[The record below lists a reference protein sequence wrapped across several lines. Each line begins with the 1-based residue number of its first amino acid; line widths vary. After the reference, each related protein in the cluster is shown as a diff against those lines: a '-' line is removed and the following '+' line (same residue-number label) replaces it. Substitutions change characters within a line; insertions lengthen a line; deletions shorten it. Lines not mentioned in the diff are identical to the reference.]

1 MLPWINRG
9 AAMSFNR
16 AVCAATFGA
25 AMTGLFIL
33 GGCGAST
40 PLAHS
45 PADIRDHV
53 IAVDGQ
59 GIPHDPASPDGAVL
73 EMPQFRTQ
81 LAHLFGA
88 MRHYHLAHP
97 DRKILIFVHGGL
109 NAPASSLTAADG
121 EIDRVMAAGYYP
133 IYLNW
138 NSDLLNSYG
147 EHLGSITQGQA
158 DDSALRK
165 VLSPVYLLADLG
177 RAVTRAP
184 LVWVNQIESDV
195 AAARGFNAEPPKDRT
210 DRRLATSQPS
220 GTAEERWAKARHGAA
235 VADAFKNL
243 KSLQQ
248 HDEEG
253 RRPGVHRQEIRVI
266 IGPDLDVDRGHL
278 VGMEIAYAFTAPT
291 KFGLSWLIDGL
302 GTPAWQNMSR
312 RTLMA
317 FDGQLGANPDSES
330 VQSEKGRSREG
341 RANRAQDFSTTG
353 AIEVFREELLRV
365 VADRGPDTRT
375 TTRPSGDYQLTL
387 IGHSMGTIVL
397 NEWLRRDLLEQR
409 RQAYAN
415 IVYMAAACSVR
426 DFSRAVVPYLVQHRP
441 ESGSSDPSR
450 AAGTQFYNLMLH
462 PLADLR
468 ERDRLFDL
476 PPRGSLLVWLDNF
489 LTDPQTPLDRTLGRW
504 DNIVQ
509 ATDLIP
515 QAVRGQVTLKAF
527 ALAPYD
533 EATPPEGQLDYGP
546 QAHGQFRGKPYW
558 CPEFWKSESPVV
570 TGANCVASPGK

>member
-1 MLPWINRG
+1 MKLNRERYTAIICMGMLG
-9 AAMSFNR
+9 FCLLA
-16 AVCAATFGA
+16 
-25 AMTGLFIL
+25 
-33 GGCGAST
+33 GCGSPA

-45 PADIRDHV
+45 PDDIRDHV
-53 IAVDGQ
+53 ISVDGH
-59 GIPHDPASPDGAVL
+59 GIPHDPSSPEGAAL
-73 EMPQFRTQ
+73 EMPQFRSQ
-81 LAHLFGA
+81 LAHLFGS
-88 MRHYHLAHP
+88 MRRFQSTHP
-97 DRKILIFVHGGL
+97 DRKILIFVHGGM
-109 NAPASSLTAADG
+109 NAPASSLTSADG
-121 EIDRVMAAGYYP
+121 EIDQVMAAGYYP
-133 IYLNW
+133 IYLDW
-138 NSDLLNSYG
+138 NSDFLNTYG
-147 EHLGSITQGQA
+147 EHLATITQGQA
-158 DDSALRK
+158 DDSVLRK
-165 VLSPVYLLADLG
+165 LLSPVYLLADLG

-195 AAARGFNAEPPKDRT
+195 AAARGFNAAPPPPDRHL
-210 DRRLATSQPS
+210 DRAGPTSQS
-220 GTAEERWAKARHGAA
+220 SDAASERWAKARHGQA
-235 VADAFKNL
+235 VANAFKNL
-243 KSLQQ
+243 QEAQ
-248 HDEEG
+248 
-253 RRPGVHRQEIRVI
+253 RRDKINRNPGKRREEIRII

-278 VGMEIAYAFTAPT
+278 LGMEIAYALTAPT

-302 GTPAWQNMSR
+302 GAPAWQNMSR

-317 FDGQLGANPDSES
+317 FDGQLGANPDKDEA
-330 VQSEKGRSREG
+330 QSEKGLSREG
-341 RANRAQDFSTTG
+341 RANRAADFSTTG
-353 AIEVFREELLRV
+353 AIEVFREELLRI
-365 VADRGPDTRT
+365 VADRGPDTRAT
-375 TTRPSGDYQLTL
+375 THPSGDYQVTL

-409 RQAYAN
+409 KQFYAN
-415 IVYMAAACSVR
+415 IVYMAAACSIR
-426 DFSRAVVPYLVQHRP
+426 DFSRSVIPYLVQHRADSASP
-441 ESGSSDPSR
+441 DPAR

-533 EATPPEGQLDYGP
+533 EAVPPQGQPDYGP

-558 CPEFWKSESPVV
+558 RPDFWKSESAVV
-570 TGANCVASPGK
+570 GGN